1 MGIVSFN
8 GISTEDLGLIV
19 QTSPVYTFPEKDAET
34 YHVPGKNGDVVID
47 NNTYKNVERT
57 YNFAAIFKQGDE
69 FAAVARKITAWL
81 NSAKGYARL
90 EDSYEPEFFRYAM
103 YRKNNEMLN
112 YWDQATTINAT
123 FECKPQRFLRTGDEF
138 VTLDPTIIVNRGGNE
153 LVNPFKF
160 TAKPIFKI
168 TTRGA
173 ATIHIHHYKDRDDTA
188 SDDFIYNITITEAV
202 TDLIIDTE
210 LQECY
215 NSSGYK
221 NNIVQLSDYNFPE
234 LHEGSTFVSILT
246 EGENNVTS
254 IEIKPRWWTL

>member
-19 QTSPVYTFPEKDAET
+19 QTSPVHTFPEKDAET
-34 YHVPGKNGDVVID
+34 YHIPGKNGDVVID

-112 YWDQATTINAT
+112 YWDQATTLNAT
-123 FECKPQRFLRTGDEF
+123 FECKPQRYLRTGDEF
-138 VTLDPTIIVNRGGNE
+138 VEIQNGVDNE

-160 TAKPIFKI
+160 NAKPIIKVS
-168 TTRGA
+168 TNGA
-173 ATIHIHHYKDRDDTA
+173 NATISFKRMNDSGQLEVVNT
-188 SDDFIYNITITEAV
+188 ITITKSV

-210 LQECY
+210 LQDCY

-221 NNIVQLSDYNFPE
+221 NNIVTLSNFEFPE
-234 LHEGSTFVSILT
+234 LQEGTTYVT
-246 EGENNVTS
+246 VNAAVTS

>member
-19 QTSPVYTFPEKDAET
+19 QTPPVHTFPEKDTDT

-57 YNFAAIFKQGDE
+57 YNFAAIFKQGDT
-69 FAAVARKITAWL
+69 FTAVARKITAWL

-123 FECKPQRFLRTGDEF
+123 FECKPQRYLRTGDEF
-138 VTLDPTIIVNRGGNE
+138 VEIQNGVDNE
-153 LVNPFKF
+153 LFNPFNF
-160 TAKPIFKI
+160 VAKPLIKV
-168 TTRGA
+168 TTNGA
-173 ATIHIHHYKDRDDTA
+173 NATISFKRMNDLGQLETINT
-188 SDDFIYNITITEAV
+188 ITITEAV
-202 TDLIIDTE
+202 SDLIIDTE
-210 LQECY
+210 LQDCY
-215 NSSGYK
+215 NGSGYK
-221 NNIVQLSDYNFPE
+221 NSIVTLSNFEFPE
-234 LHEGSTFVSILT
+234 LQEGITYIAVNSAVSTT
-246 EGENNVTS
+246 
-254 IEIKPRWWTL
+254 EIKPRWWTL